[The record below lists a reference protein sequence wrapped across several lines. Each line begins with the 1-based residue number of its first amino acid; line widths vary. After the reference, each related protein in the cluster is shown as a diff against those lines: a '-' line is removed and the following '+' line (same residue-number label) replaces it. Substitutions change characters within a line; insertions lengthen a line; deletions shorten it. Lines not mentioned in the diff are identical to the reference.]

1 MEQNNTREN
10 TEMGEVIST
19 TEAFIEK
26 NKKLLIIVIVAAIAL
41 ALVIFGVV
49 KMAQN
54 RNLKANQEMFA
65 AEQYFAQGDFEKALN
80 GDGQHAG
87 LLEVA
92 DQYSCTKSGKRA
104 CYEAGL
110 CYLHMGNFDE
120 AMSFLKK
127 YNGKDAITSVQC
139 EIAMGDVEFER
150 ANYDAAIKH
159 YDAAIKASDDDML
172 TPTALHKAGFAYQ
185 MKGDNAKALDYYNKV
200 KQYPQSAE
208 FSIIDKFIGMAES
221 AE

>member
-65 AEQYFAQGDFEKALN
+65 AEQYFAQGDFEKALALGIILLFISFIFPLDFKQN
-80 GDGQHAG
+80 LSCKVVTSANAQH
-87 LLEVA
+87 EPH
-92 DQYSCTKSGKRA
+92 C
-104 CYEAGL
+104 
-110 CYLHMGNFDE
+110 
-120 AMSFLKK
+120 
-127 YNGKDAITSVQC
+127 I
-139 EIAMGDVEFER
+139 
-150 ANYDAAIKH
+150 
-159 YDAAIKASDDDML
+159 
-172 TPTALHKAGFAYQ
+172 
-185 MKGDNAKALDYYNKV
+185 
-200 KQYPQSAE
+200 
-208 FSIIDKFIGMAES
+208 
-221 AE
+221 